1 MDGMLE
7 KIPRKTL
14 SVMGPLN
21 KIWFS
26 FKEATAHQN
35 SMTQLDLVEMIRY
48 LEKSVTLVGQ
58 VLNII
63 TYNRRLNVLSAVQK
77 KQKARII
84 KDQVGLLENASAN
97 LFSWIFR
104 GHVKETMKVEK
115 EFKKI

>member
-1 MDGMLE
+1 MEELHAKREIAMDGMLE

-63 TYNRRLNVLSAVQK
+63 TYNRRLNVLFAVQK
-77 KQKARII
+77 KQK
-84 KDQVGLLENASAN
+84 QES
-97 LFSWIFR
+97 
-104 GHVKETMKVEK
+104 
-115 EFKKI
+115 